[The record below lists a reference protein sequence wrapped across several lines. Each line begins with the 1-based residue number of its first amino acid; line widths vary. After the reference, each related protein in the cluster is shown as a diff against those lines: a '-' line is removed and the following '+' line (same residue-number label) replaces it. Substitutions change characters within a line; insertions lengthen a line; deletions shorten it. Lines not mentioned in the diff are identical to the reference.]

1 MMERSYTEI
10 MNPLGEK
17 AGRQSAHGASKR
29 KRAAKPVIGLLNNS
43 KLNVS
48 FFLETVEGLLHGK
61 GYETFNTVKPR
72 TAAPCPDIDLL
83 AERCDFVI
91 NAVAE

>member
-1 MMERSYTEI
+1 MHGVYGRILNPTAENAAREGSGAAIKGKER
-10 MNPLGEK
+10 
-17 AGRQSAHGASKR
+17 AR
-29 KRAAKPVIGLLNNS
+29 PVIGLLNNS

-48 FFLETVEGLLHGK
+48 FFLETVGGLLRK
-61 GYETFNTVKPR
+61 EGYETFNTTKPR

-91 NAVAE
+91 NAVSE